1 MVGGGRW
8 EVGGRFK
15 REETYVCLW
24 LIHGDVWKKPTQYCT
39 AIILQLK
46 KKKKT
51 NSKWKKRTLLGR
63 RVSNSDVLGQLSVL
77 EYNIPSTGP
86 KLHSPLNRPSW
97 KQVFSFIL
105 PIPVA

>member
-46 KKKKT
+46 KKKT
-51 NSKWKKRTLLGR
+51 NKLKVEKK
-63 RVSNSDVLGQLSVL
+63 
-77 EYNIPSTGP
+77 NIVGE
-86 KLHSPLNRPSW
+86 KG
-97 KQVFSFIL
+97 KQQ
-105 PIPVA
+105 